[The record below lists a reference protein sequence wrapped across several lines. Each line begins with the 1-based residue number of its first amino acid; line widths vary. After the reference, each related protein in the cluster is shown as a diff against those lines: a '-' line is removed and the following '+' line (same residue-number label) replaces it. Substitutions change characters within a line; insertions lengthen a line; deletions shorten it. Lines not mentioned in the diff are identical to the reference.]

1 MKHREQERR
10 SSKGSFIEE
19 MPLQLT
25 RDIYRLTLLVQFLA
39 LDKLFQL
46 DTAMYQGTDDN
57 RQMSQLTNTGRIGGM
72 GCG

>member
-1 MKHREQERR
+1 
-10 SSKGSFIEE
+10 

-39 LDKLFQL
+39 LDKSFQL

-57 RQMSQLTNTGRIGGM
+57 RQMSQLTNTGKVGGM

>member
-1 MKHREQERR
+1 
-10 SSKGSFIEE
+10 

-25 RDIYRLTLLVQFLA
+25 RAICRLKLLVQFLA
-39 LDKLFQL
+39 TLDKSFQL
-46 DTAMYQGTDDN
+46 DTAMYQGADDN